1 MTISW
6 LAHVRKTMG
15 ENPGQPF
22 TLILKRANRSYRK
35 KNGGKKVGAKKNKKN
50 NTRKSKKSRKSKK
63 FKKSKKHKKKHK
75 SKKK

>member
-22 TLILKRANRSYRK
+22 TLILKRANRSYRN
-35 KNGGKKVGAKKNKKN
+35 KNGGKKCGAKKNKKT
-50 NTRKSKKSRKSKK
+50 NTRKSRKSRKSKK
-63 FKKSKKHKKKHK
+63 NRKKNKKSKKKK
-75 SKKK
+75 

>member
-22 TLILKRANRSYRK
+22 TLILKRANRTYRK
-35 KNGGKKVGAKKNKKN
+35 KNGGKKGVTDHIVIVAALEKETVESWNI
-50 NTRKSKKSRKSKK
+50 
-63 FKKSKKHKKKHK
+63 FII
-75 SKKK
+75 

>member
-35 KNGGKKVGAKKNKKN
+35 KNGGKKGGAKKNKKN
-50 NTRKSKKSRKSKK
+50 KTRKSKKSRKSKK

>member
-22 TLILKRANRSYRK
+22 TLILKRANRTYRN
-35 KNGGKKVGAKKNKKN
+35 KNGGKKGGAKKKNKKT
-50 NTRKSKKSRKSKK
+50 NTRKSRKSRKSKK
-63 FKKSKKHKKKHK
+63 NKKSKKKK
-75 SKKK
+75 

>member
-22 TLILKRANRSYRK
+22 TLILKRANRTYRN
-35 KNGGKKVGAKKNKKN
+35 KNGGKKGGAKKNKKT
-50 NTRKSKKSRKSKK
+50 NTRKSRKSRKSKK
-63 FKKSKKHKKKHK
+63 SKKNKKSKKKKII
-75 SKKK
+75 

>member
-22 TLILKRANRSYRK
+22 TLILKRANRTYRR
-35 KNGGKKVGAKKNKKN
+35 KNGGKKSGAKKNKKKKN
-50 NTRKSKKSRKSKK
+50 NTRKSKKIKKNRKKN
-63 FKKSKKHKKKHK
+63 KKSKKK
-75 SKKK
+75 

>member
-22 TLILKRANRSYRK
+22 TLILKRANRTYRN
-35 KNGGKKVGAKKNKKN
+35 KNGGKKGGAKKNKKN
-50 NTRKSKKSRKSKK
+50 NTRKSRKLKKT
-63 FKKSKKHKKKHK
+63 
-75 SKKK
+75 